1 MARHAEILISGMI
14 LWKKSYVYNL
24 FEADSAYILY
34 FVFYVFLLFKQNVHL
49 SIFVFK
55 SNEVKNSCH
64 MEKEGLRRSVEFFKL
79 NGIPIKSIVTDRHVQ
94 IKKWIRENMVE
105 TTHMFDVWHV
115 AKGILI
121 FF

>member
-1 MARHAEILISGMI
+1 
-14 LWKKSYVYNL
+14 
-24 FEADSAYILY
+24 
-34 FVFYVFLLFKQNVHL
+34 
-49 SIFVFK
+49 
-55 SNEVKNSCH
+55 